1 MKFLLEDLFKG
12 KYRPQITISVSAEE
26 MAAKCR
32 YTC

>member
-1 MKFLLEDLFKG
+1 MKFLLENLLKG
-12 KYRPQITISVSAEE
+12 KYRPQILVIVSVEE